1 MCDFSLCI
9 GCPFDDPDFGCLR
22 SPGDACRL
30 VDDATQTG
38 DRLLAPRAQD
48 VLQMEVTS

>member
-22 SPGDACRL
+22 SPGDDCRL
-30 VDDATQTG
+30 VGDVTQSG
-38 DRLLAPRAQD
+38 DRSPAPRAQD

>member
-22 SPGDACRL
+22 SSGDVCRL
-30 VDDATQTG
+30 VDVGSQISDDSASTG
-38 DRLLAPRAQD
+38 SDE
-48 VLQMEVTS
+48 EVSS